1 MALTQYSRNIT
12 DGLILHLDAANPNS
26 YRGENTANQIFN
38 ETNSF
43 PTYGNGWGTY
53 NTNQYFG
60 DGGGGTYFS
69 IGSVS
74 VSNNIVTHTS
84 RVGALR
90 TYDVLR
96 PQTSGGGV
104 TAGTDYYIKQVANNQ
119 FTLHTYNSTQ
129 DGTLGFR
136 VLDPIVRDDRISVN
150 AASFPTMWWGAPH
163 LPNSGIIKTI
173 VPNGFNFQGRVHD
186 CLRMNWYRPDGV
198 TDGMAYGVTP
208 TVSPGNGTWTLSCYM
223 RAANSAAIGQSV
235 YWQSYSTSNATTWVN
250 NSFGPMSTE
259 WQKFS
264 LTGVPWSAS
273 SSATAFLLYWFPNAA
288 PMAVDV
294 AEIQIEQ
301 KTAPRVFTPAY
312 RGSTFSTG
320 SSGNNLGHQFNGYLY
335 SGGWSD
341 LSQYKH
347 EATISTGDPTFTT
360 DFGCAVQFTGSQG
373 YTIPYNNAFDCQE
386 MTVLVWAKTNATSQ
400 NGFWFEKG
408 TVNTQYSL
416 FQEGSSIVWRTY
428 FTEGE
433 LNSQYTTTSS
443 YLNTSNYFQ
452 VAGTYNGQQK
462 VTYINGSAVT
472 TASINKQMNYNASG
486 CTVGMYNSNA
496 YYYNGNIA
504 ILQVLNRA
512 LSAAEILD
520 NYNKYKSRF
529 GL

>member
-26 YRGENTANQIFN
+26 YRGENTANQIFS

-53 NTNQYFG
+53 NTNQYG
-60 DGGGGTYFS
+60 NGTFFS
-69 IGSVS
+69 IGSIAS
-74 VSNNIVTHTS
+74 VSGNVVTTS
-84 RVGALR
+84 GNHPLR
-90 TYDVLR
+90 TYDVMR
-96 PQTSGGGV
+96 PQTSGGGL
-104 TAGTDYYIKQVANNQ
+104 TANTDYYIKKVSNTQ

-150 AASFPTMWWGAPH
+150 ATSFPTMWWGAPH
-163 LPNSGIIKTI
+163 LPNSAIIKTI
-173 VPNGFNFQGRVHD
+173 VPNGFNFEGRIHD

-208 TVSPGNGTWTLSCYM
+208 TISPGNATWTLSCYM

-235 YWQSYSTSNATTWVN
+235 NWQSYSTSNATTWVA

-259 WQKFS
+259 WQKFN

-273 SSATAFLLYWFPNAA
+273 SSATALLLYWFPNSA
-288 PMAVDV
+288 PMAVDI

-341 LSQYKH
+341 LSQYRH
-347 EATISTGDPTFTT
+347 ESTISTGDPTFTT
-360 DFGCAVQFTGSQG
+360 DFGGAVQFTASQG

-386 MTVLVWAKTNATSQ
+386 MTVLVWAKTNATTQ

-416 FQEGSSIVWRTY
+416 FQEGGNLQWRTY
-428 FTEGE
+428 FTEGFYDTQ
-433 LNSQYTTTSS
+433 STTTSS

-472 TASINKQMNYNASG
+472 TTSINKQMNYNASG
-486 CTVGMYNSNA
+486 CTVGMYNSNG

-504 ILQVLNRA
+504 IVQVYNRA

>member
-12 DGLILHLDAANPNS
+12 DGLILHLDAADPNS
-26 YRGENTANQIFN
+26 YRGENTTNVILS

-43 PTYGNGWGTY
+43 PSYGNGWGAY
-53 NTNQYFG
+53 NTNQYGNATF
-60 DGGGGTYFS
+60 FS
-69 IGSVS
+69 IGSIVS
-74 VSNNIVTHTS
+74 VSGNVVTTS
-84 RVGALR
+84 GNHPLR
-90 TYDVLR
+90 TYDVMR
-96 PQTSGGGV
+96 PQTSGGGL
-104 TAGTDYYIKQVANNQ
+104 TANTDYYIKKVSNTE
-119 FTLHTYNSTQ
+119 FTVHTYNYNQ

-150 AASFPTMWWGAPH
+150 ATSFPTMWWGAPH

-173 VPNGFNFQGRVHD
+173 VPNGFNFEGRIHD

-208 TVSPGNGTWTLSCYM
+208 TISPGNATWTLSCYM
-223 RAANSAAIGQSV
+223 RAANSAAIGRSV
-235 YWQSYSTSNATTWVN
+235 YWQSYSTSNGSTWVAN
-250 NSFGPMSTE
+250 NFGPLPTE

-264 LTGVPWSAS
+264 LTGVPWSGS
-273 SSATAFLLYWFPNAA
+273 SGATTLLLYWFPNFA

-301 KTAPRVFTPAY
+301 KSISRRFTSGH

-320 SSGNNLGHQFNGYLY
+320 SQGSNLGHEFNGYLY

-341 LSQYKH
+341 LSEYGH
-347 EATISTGDPTFTT
+347 EATISTGDPQFVT
-360 DFGCAVQFTGSQG
+360 DFGGAVAFTGSQG
-373 YTIPYNNAFDCQE
+373 YSIPYNNAFDCQE
-386 MTVLVWAKTNATSQ
+386 MTVLVWAKTNATTQ

-416 FQEGSSIVWRTY
+416 FQEGGLIQWRTN
-428 FTEGE
+428 FTEGFYDTQ
-433 LNSQYTTTSS
+433 STTTSS

-472 TASINKQMNYNASG
+472 TTSINKQMNYNASG
-486 CTVGMYNSNA
+486 CTVGMYNSNG
-496 YYYNGNIA
+496 YFYNGNIA
-504 ILQVLNRA
+504 IVQVFNRA
-512 LSAAEILD
+512 LSAVEILD